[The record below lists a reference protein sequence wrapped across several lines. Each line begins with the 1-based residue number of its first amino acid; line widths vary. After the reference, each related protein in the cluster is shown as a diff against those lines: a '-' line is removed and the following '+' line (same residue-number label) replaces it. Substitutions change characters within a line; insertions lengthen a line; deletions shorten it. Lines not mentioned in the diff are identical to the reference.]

1 MFLETDIWTQSELKF
16 QLSLSSN
23 GNISYNSD
31 VSVALFCSVTYVL
44 AETFGLSYGP
54 CPNNASHPVT
64 YWDNPP
70 NGPTAES
77 WPWGITLIPTG
88 RGMLSSFL
96 LLRCMGFKSPVTS
109 WTGSGHPGMVTGPKS
124 KIKCLWS
131 CRQTFAILQPLKAA
145 FEFSIRRRGMKI
157 KTKTLSSGAFPW
169 VPGIKLINWLTG

>member
-131 CRQTFAILQPLKAA
+131 CRQTFAILQLLRQLSNSPL
-145 FEFSIRRRGMKI
+145 EGEGWRSRPRRCPLGHSHGC
-157 KTKTLSSGAFPW
+157 LVS
-169 VPGIKLINWLTG
+169 NWLID